1 MKGKQKT
8 AAKAGAEAKERHGA
22 VARIGPRT
30 IPLSDLLAHPLNSNT
45 MPEDLRT
52 KLSVHIKRTGRYPF
66 IVVRPHPK
74 EVGKYQ
80 VLDGHH
86 RVEILRGLGHTEA
99 RCDVWEV
106 DDREAKILLAT
117 LNRLEGQ
124 DLPRRRAMLLHE
136 LLGEMS
142 LGDMAGLLPES
153 EKQIEELHALLEFPA
168 DEVAEILNEQA
179 EEAEKLLPRVMT
191 FVVSSEQEEM
201 IERAVELASDGKLG
215 RDRKA
220 RGLVNL
226 ARHFLDGRSD
236 AKDAEQE
243 T

>member
-1 MKGKQKT
+1 MSESATRT
-8 AAKAGAEAKERHGA
+8 AT
-22 VARIGPRT
+22 RIGPRPV
-30 IPLSDLLAHPLNSNT
+30 PLDDLLPHPLNTNV
-45 MPEDLRT
+45 MPLDLRA
-52 KLSVHIKRTGRYPF
+52 KLLAHIKRTKRYPF

-74 EVGKYQ
+74 EAGKYQ
-80 VLDGHH
+80 VIDGHH
-86 RVEILRGLGHTEA
+86 RVDILRELGHTEA

-124 DLPRRRAMLLHE
+124 DLPRRRALLLHE
-136 LLGEMS
+136 MLGEMS
-142 LGDMAGLLPES
+142 VGDIAGLLPEN
-153 EKQIEELHALLEFPA
+153 ERQIEELHALLEFPA
-168 DEVAEILNEQA
+168 DEVAEILDEQA

-191 FVVSSEQEEM
+191 FVVSKEQEEM

-226 ARHFLDGRSD
+226 ARHFLDGRIDGQS
-236 AKDAEQE
+236 AEQE
-243 T
+243 A